1 MGSTGEERRYFVPRW
16 YVKAAYVAAA
26 LQVALA
32 GIAFVSGVPHLAL
45 VFLVGAGLVG
55 YQGYWTA
62 TTPIAR
68 IDDEGIE
75 LRPALLAK
83 PRHIRFSE
91 IRSVSTVDG
100 LFLQFDLGT
109 DRDPRIPLTAL
120 SERDAREL
128 VDTLRRRCGVA

>member
-1 MGSTGEERRYFVPRW
+1 MESTGGERRYFVPRW
-16 YVKAAYVAAA
+16 YVKAAYAAAA

-32 GIAFVSGVPHLAL
+32 GIAYAAGVGHLAL

-68 IDDEGIE
+68 LDDEGIG

-128 VDTLRRRCGVA
+128 LATLREKIGAG